1 MRMALFFL
9 ASGCAFAQPMTGSF
23 AYNLPAFKGP
33 AYIRLITDGC
43 CCQPYLPAD
52 VLYYGG
58 VPQSVPGLV
67 QINAQLPPDVPP
79 GDAVPLYFGLDPD
92 SSIEQMVTIAAQ
104 SKFNRMEPSP
114 LLRPRCRSMTVQ

>member
-1 MRMALFFL
+1 VRFRSTRNGLL
-9 ASGCAFAQPMTGSF
+9 RLQSAFNSS
-23 AYNLPAFKGP
+23 
-33 AYIRLITDGC
+33 AYIRLIIYGSCDAL
-43 CCQPYLPAD
+43 YFPAD

-67 QINAQLPPDVPP
+67 QINAQLPLDVPP

-114 LLRPRCRSMTVQ
+114 LLRRRCRSMTVQ